1 MNKAI
6 FTITFVSIVFTN
18 SNIFWDLGI
27 SISKYSI
34 NPNNTQTF
42 NLSTFHRI
50 EGLKHYYVE
59 DYSAAISHF
68 EQINFEDKKLVIYEH
83 SNAYFNDNRPYK
95 AMEIINS
102 FNGTKSDEN
111 LQYLLAQILISLMM
125 YEEALV
131 VLNELKDNFKGS
143 EYSDI
148 IIFEIEKINLLK

>member
-6 FTITFVSIVFTN
+6 FTITFVSIVFAN

-34 NPNNTQTF
+34 NPNSTQTF

-68 EQINFEDKKLVIYEH
+68 EQINFEDKKLVIYEY
-83 SNAYFNDNRPYK
+83 SNAYFNNNRPYK

-111 LQYLLAQILISLMM
+111 LQYLLAQILVSLMM

-131 VLNELKDNFKGS
+131 ILNELKDNFKSS

>member
-1 MNKAI
+1 MNKII
-6 FTITFVSIVFTN
+6 FIITFFSIVMTN

-27 SISKYSI
+27 AISKYSI
-34 NPNNTQTF
+34 NPSTSQTF

-59 DYSAAISHF
+59 DYSTAISHF
-68 EQINFEDKKLVIYEH
+68 EQTNFEDKKLVIYEY
-83 SNAYFNDNRPYK
+83 SNSYFNNNNPYK
-95 AMEIINS
+95 AMDIINS
-102 FNGTKSDEN
+102 FSGTKNDEN

-125 YEEALV
+125 YEEALF
-131 VLNELKDNFKGS
+131 VLNNLKDNFKSS